1 MFYTIKYFNILF
13 NKKYLYILEN
23 NFLCIEVS

>member
-1 MFYTIKYFNILF
+1 MFHTIKYFNILF

-23 NFLCIEVS
+23 NFLYIEVS